1 MPELRETVLAI
12 LANTD
17 AHSKV
22 SQLFNLFDEHLAE
35 CVVINLSG
43 NHESEDL
50 FLPGRPAKPELVVPK
65 FVPKRKMDTV
75 EGRAILWHFLAHVD
89 FNAMNLAVDAIW
101 RFTNMPKAYYGVGV
115 ETQT

>member
-43 NHESEDL
+43 NLERVKTSV
-50 FLPGRPAKPELVVPK
+50 FL
-65 FVPKRKMDTV
+65 
-75 EGRAILWHFLAHVD
+75 EGLLKQ
-89 FNAMNLAVDAIW
+89 N
-101 RFTNMPKAYYGVGV
+101 
-115 ETQT
+115 